1 MKFYHKKKM
10 LYLYMQGL
18 SIRDLNLL
26 KDSLIRDIFNLS
38 NLKFQGTKTKQVINF
53 EIEIH
58 LELIKLVNYNISQ
71 YLII

>member
-1 MKFYHKKKM
+1 
-10 LYLYMQGL
+10 MQGL

-38 NLKFQGTKTKQVINF
+38 NLKFQGTKTKQVINL

-58 LELIKLVNYNISQ
+58 LELIKLVNLQMNKTF
-71 YLII
+71 LII